1 VLLVLAIEPDPRQAA
16 TLKRVVKGQ
25 VRADLIVVDSKDA
38 ALATIATRIPDLIL
52 VTALLPPR
60 DEDDLTQHLKTLD
73 RATHLQTVTIPLL
86 ASAPAQEKLG
96 SRVFGAF
103 RRKRRATAIDGCD
116 PRVFGEQIE
125 VYLQRAAELRAEKRA
140 HPIAAQE
147 RTLVSSPA
155 DSDRGAEVVEQG
167 SSRGGA
173 GEIAGLHVAA
183 MAREPVVERAFGPA
197 DASLIAE
204 QDVAPARV
212 EEVVE
217 QPVPVIA
224 REPVVERA
232 FGPADASLIAE
243 QDSAPARVEQVV
255 EQPVPVIAREPV
267 VERAFGPADASLIA
281 EQDSA
286 PARVEQVVE
295 QADEFVEYD
304 LTAAVAALAGEDSSL
319 VINGDLCEYAVE
331 ADATEQHLEAI
342 AQQSLEPIA
351 AQHVEAVVERDFRPE
366 VVAVE
371 SAAEQDFSRADLAAI
386 AAQAEERTEP
396 EALEQTLEGIAD
408 SVILT
413 PSEPEVHPA
422 GEVPA
427 ALEIAPEHEADAFV
441 QPALALSEQIDEP
454 LKAAVAVCE
463 EISMPRAASASA
475 LPVTDERRGISG
487 DVTPACPADAREDTH
502 PASEPLSPG
511 TGAADGDRLP
521 PFLRETPA
529 AVHAA
534 LIRALAP
541 FHAFVAH
548 IATDLKSAGSTVA
561 TGLKTGGPICDRD
574 RVEPPGGRDPRRAS
588 PGVPN
593 AATALGRSGVG
604 VPFDPGASRPDAV
617 IESATPIT
625 VVASAEQTA
634 AAVAV
639 AMAED
644 SASGE
649 EDWQDLTPLIAP
661 AAESPAE
668 DSVADSREGDGQATE
683 VPAATG
689 LKTGGPTGEGDSNA
703 RPEIGDEAKAEKKT
717 GRRRR
722 RPRARRPVPE
732 LETPMAGLDGHWIA
746 SAIAALRVDIERL
759 RQETLTAGTSRASA
773 TREASE
779 ASRARAGSGTS
790 GASADGNGPS
800 HAHQPS
806 AQEPEPVQDE
816 WGFYDPGR
824 CGMRALMARLEA
836 QDAADQDQAAGRSKA
851 SAMQK
856 LIASHADASR
866 PRRPTA
872 RTENA
877 DEKRLAPLAMWAR
890 ADEGTEYDI
899 EQILPGEPLAHL
911 PGLMAGLRLPEHVAA
926 VRYASGCRIRRVR
939 VAPGPEK
946 PRGDKRQVVIVSKKA
961 LRELR

>member
-1 VLLVLAIEPDPRQAA
+1 
-16 TLKRVVKGQ
+16 
-25 VRADLIVVDSKDA
+25 
-38 ALATIATRIPDLIL
+38 
-52 VTALLPPR
+52 
-60 DEDDLTQHLKTLD
+60 
-73 RATHLQTVTIPLL
+73 
-86 ASAPAQEKLG
+86 
-96 SRVFGAF
+96 
-103 RRKRRATAIDGCD
+103 
-116 PRVFGEQIE
+116 
-125 VYLQRAAELRAEKRA
+125 
-140 HPIAAQE
+140 
-147 RTLVSSPA
+147 
-155 DSDRGAEVVEQG
+155 
-167 SSRGGA
+167 
-173 GEIAGLHVAA
+173 
-183 MAREPVVERAFGPA
+183 
-197 DASLIAE
+197 
-204 QDVAPARV
+204 
-212 EEVVE
+212 
-217 QPVPVIA
+217 
-224 REPVVERA
+224 
-232 FGPADASLIAE
+232 
-243 QDSAPARVEQVV
+243 
-255 EQPVPVIAREPV
+255 
-267 VERAFGPADASLIA
+267 
-281 EQDSA
+281 
-286 PARVEQVVE
+286 
-295 QADEFVEYD
+295 
-304 LTAAVAALAGEDSSL
+304 
-319 VINGDLCEYAVE
+319 
-331 ADATEQHLEAI
+331 
-342 AQQSLEPIA
+342 
-351 AQHVEAVVERDFRPE
+351 
-366 VVAVE
+366 
-371 SAAEQDFSRADLAAI
+371 
-386 AAQAEERTEP
+386 
-396 EALEQTLEGIAD
+396 
-408 SVILT
+408 
-413 PSEPEVHPA
+413 
-422 GEVPA
+422 
-427 ALEIAPEHEADAFV
+427 
-441 QPALALSEQIDEP
+441 
-454 LKAAVAVCE
+454 
-463 EISMPRAASASA
+463 
-475 LPVTDERRGISG
+475 
-487 DVTPACPADAREDTH
+487 
-502 PASEPLSPG
+502 
-511 TGAADGDRLP
+511 
-521 PFLRETPA
+521 
-529 AVHAA
+529 
-534 LIRALAP
+534 
-541 FHAFVAH
+541 
-548 IATDLKSAGSTVA
+548 
-561 TGLKTGGPICDRD
+561 
-574 RVEPPGGRDPRRAS
+574 
-588 PGVPN
+588 
-593 AATALGRSGVG
+593 

-617 IESATPIT
+617 IESPTPIT

-649 EDWQDLTPLIAP
+649 EDWQHLTPLIAP

-689 LKTGGPTGEGDSNA
+689 LKGTPTRLPRWGPRPTGGPTVPTCPTTGGPTVGTGPKTGGPTGEGDSNA

>member
-1 VLLVLAIEPDPRQAA
+1 MLLVLAIEPDPRQAA

-155 DSDRGAEVVEQG
+155 DSDRGAEVVDQG

-183 MAREPVVERAFGPA
+183 MAREPVVERAFSPA

-204 QDVAPARV
+204 QDAAPARV
-212 EEVVE
+212 EE
-217 QPVPVIA
+217 
-224 REPVVERA
+224 
-232 FGPADASLIAE
+232 
-243 QDSAPARVEQVV
+243 
-255 EQPVPVIAREPV
+255 
-267 VERAFGPADASLIA
+267 
-281 EQDSA
+281 
-286 PARVEQVVE
+286 VVE

-304 LTAAVAALAGEDSSL
+304 LTAAVTALAGEDSSL
-319 VINGDLCEYAVE
+319 VINGDLREYAVE

-351 AQHVEAVVERDFRPE
+351 AQNVEAVVERDFRPE

-408 SVILT
+408 SVVLT
-413 PSEPEVHPA
+413 PSEPEVHRA

-441 QPALALSEQIDEP
+441 QPALAPSEQIDEP

-574 RVEPPGGRDPRRAS
+574 RVEPPVGRDPRRGS

-617 IESATPIT
+617 IESPTPIT

-644 SASGE
+644 SAPGE

-661 AAESPAE
+661 AAESPAD

-683 VPAATG
+683 VPAATDLKG
-689 LKTGGPTGEGDSNA
+689 TPTRLPRWGPRPTGGPTVGTGPKTGGPTGEGDSNT

-722 RPRARRPVPE
+722 RPRAKRPVPE

-759 RQETLTAGTSRASA
+759 RQETLTAGTSGASA

-836 QDAADQDQAAGRSKA
+836 QDAADQDEAAGRSKA

-856 LIASHADASR
+856 LIASHADASH

-877 DEKRLAPLAMWAR
+877 DDKRLAPLAMWAR
-890 ADEGTEYDI
+890 ADEGMEYDI
-899 EQILPGEPLAHL
+899 EQVLPGEPLAHL